1 VEDCNLFLRFVLER
15 LTRDNQEKMFKLLR
29 HLIRFVPKLPH
40 QAAFI
45 LYNYI
50 IGYVMFYV
58 RSPHEEGQIMI
69 GSALSILWMVRRYN
83 LLINNKIDFT
93 RYSKFA

>member
-1 VEDCNLFLRFVLER
+1 
-15 LTRDNQEKMFKLLR
+15 
-29 HLIRFVPKLPH
+29 
-40 QAAFI
+40 
-45 LYNYI
+45 
-50 IGYVMFYV
+50 MFYV

-69 GSALSILWMVRRYN
+69 GSALSILWMVRQYN